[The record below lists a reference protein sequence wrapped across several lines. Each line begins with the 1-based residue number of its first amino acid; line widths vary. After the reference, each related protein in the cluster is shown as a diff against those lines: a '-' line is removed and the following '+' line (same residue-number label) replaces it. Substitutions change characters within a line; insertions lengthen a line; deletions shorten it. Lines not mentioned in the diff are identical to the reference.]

1 MILVSAGKGGDGS
14 KGLESLEG
22 LEGTLAE
29 ISFFLCLLSQST
41 RRTMKKQH
49 ENC

>member
-14 KGLESLEG
+14 KGLEG

>member
-29 ISFFLCLLSQST
+29 ISIFFVCFLRVHVGQ
-41 RRTMKKQH
+41 
-49 ENC
+49 